1 MNFEKLKENA
11 SVSPFYSFLLFVLS
25 FIIVIAGLNYIWG
38 KPALIWLPLSIWNL
52 LITLG
57 IFLTI
62 MIILVIVARRL
73 L

>member
-57 IFLTI
+57 IFLSI
-62 MIILVIVARRL
+62 MIIIVIVVRRL

>member
-1 MNFEKLKENA
+1 MYFGKLKESA
-11 SVSPFYSFLLFVLS
+11 STSLFYSFLLFIVS

-38 KPALIWLPLSIWNL
+38 RPALIWLPLSIWNL

-57 IFLTI
+57 IFLSL
-62 MIILVIVARRL
+62 MIILIIVIRRL

>member
-1 MNFEKLKENA
+1 MNFGKLKENA
-11 SVSPFYSFLLFVLS
+11 STSLFYSFLLFVIS
-25 FIIVIAGLNYIWG
+25 FVLVIAGLNYVWG

-57 IFLTI
+57 IFLAI
-62 MIILVIVARRL
+62 MIILVVVVRRL

>member
-11 SVSPFYSFLLFVLS
+11 SVSPFYSFLLFVIS
-25 FIIVIAGLNYIWG
+25 FVLVIAGLNYIWG
-38 KPALIWLPLSIWNL
+38 RPALVWLPLNVWNL

-57 IFLTI
+57 IFLAI
-62 MIILVIVARRL
+62 MIILVIVVRRL

>member
-25 FIIVIAGLNYIWG
+25 FIIVIAGLNYVWG
-38 KPALIWLPLSIWNL
+38 EKPLIWLPLSIWNL

-57 IFLTI
+57 IFLAI
-62 MIILVIVARRL
+62 MIVLVIVVRRFI
-73 L
+73 

>member
-1 MNFEKLKENA
+1 MYSGKLKENA
-11 SVSPFYSFLLFVLS
+11 STSLFYSFLLFVVS

-38 KPALIWLPLSIWNL
+38 RPALVWLPLSIWNL

-57 IFLTI
+57 IFLSI
-62 MIILVIVARRL
+62 MIILVVVVRRL

>member
-38 KPALIWLPLSIWNL
+38 KPALVWLPLQIWNL

-57 IFLTI
+57 IFLSI
-62 MIILVIVARRL
+62 MIILVIVVRRFI
-73 L
+73 

>member
-11 SVSPFYSFLLFVLS
+11 SVSLFYSFLLFVLS

-38 KPALIWLPLSIWNL
+38 KPALVWLPLGLWNL
-52 LITLG
+52 LINLG

-62 MIILVIVARRL
+62 IIVLIVVARRL
-73 L
+73 I

>member
-1 MNFEKLKENA
+1 MYFGKLKENA
-11 SVSPFYSFLLFVLS
+11 STSLFYSFLLFIVS
-25 FIIVIAGLNYIWG
+25 FILVIAGLNYVWG
-38 KPALIWLPLSIWNL
+38 RPALIWLPLGIWNL

-57 IFLTI
+57 IFLSI

>member
-25 FIIVIAGLNYIWG
+25 FVIVIAGLNYIWG
-38 KPALIWLPLSIWNL
+38 KPALVWLPLSLWNL
-52 LITLG
+52 LINLG

-62 MIILVIVARRL
+62 IIVLIIIVRRL
-73 L
+73 I

>member
-11 SVSPFYSFLLFVLS
+11 SVSSFYSFLLFVLS
-25 FIIVIAGLNYIWG
+25 FILVIAGLNYIWG
-38 KPALIWLPLSIWNL
+38 KPALVWLPLSIWNL

-57 IFLTI
+57 VFLLI
-62 MIILVIVARRL
+62 MIILVIVVRRL

>member
-11 SVSPFYSFLLFVLS
+11 SVSLFYSFLLFVLS

-38 KPALIWLPLSIWNL
+38 KPALVWLPLSVWNL

-57 IFLTI
+57 FFLSI
-62 MIILVIVARRL
+62 MIILVVVARRL
-73 L
+73 I

>member
-1 MNFEKLKENA
+1 MYFGKLKENA
-11 SVSPFYSFLLFVLS
+11 STSLFYSFLLFIVS
-25 FIIVIAGLNYIWG
+25 FILVIAGLNYVWG
-38 KPALIWLPLSIWNL
+38 RPALIWLPLGIWNL

-57 IFLTI
+57 IFLLI

>member
-38 KPALIWLPLSIWNL
+38 RPALIWLPLSIWNL

-57 IFLTI
+57 IFIAI
-62 MIILVIVARRL
+62 MIILVVVVRRFI
-73 L
+73 

>member
-1 MNFEKLKENA
+1 MNLEKLKENA
-11 SVSPFYSFLLFVLS
+11 SVSLFYSFLLFVVS
-25 FIIVIAGLNYIWG
+25 FVLVIAGLNYIWG
-38 KPALIWLPLSIWNL
+38 RPALIWLPLSIWNL

-57 IFLTI
+57 IFLAI

>member
-11 SVSPFYSFLLFVLS
+11 STSLFYSFLLFIVS
-25 FIIVIAGLNYIWG
+25 FILVIAGLNYVWG
-38 KPALIWLPLSIWNL
+38 RPALIWLPLGIWNL

-57 IFLTI
+57 IFLSI
-62 MIILVIVARRL
+62 MIILVIAVRRL